1 VTLTLTFW
9 GTRGSIPS
17 PGAETA
23 QYGGNT
29 PCVELRSATGALLI
43 LDAGT
48 GIRHLGRSL
57 LERAKGVP
65 IVADI
70 LLSHAHWDHIQ
81 GLPFFSPLYESGHEF
96 TIRCAPSA
104 LAGVEAALKGQ
115 MAATVFPVTFDAFRS
130 QVRFRALNE
139 IERGDGYALRTVSL
153 RHPGGATGYR
163 VTDGNSGAPALV
175 YISDNELGQAAAYDS
190 AADWRDALVSFA
202 RGASLLVH
210 DAMYTADE
218 YERHRGWGHS
228 RYEDVVDLALDA
240 DVQRL
245 VLFHHHPERS
255 DSAVSEQIAACRKRA
270 RERGARLEVLAAAEG
285 TTLTV

>member
-1 VTLTLTFW
+1 MTLTLTFW

-17 PGAETA
+17 PGAQTA
-23 QYGGNT
+23 RYGGNT

-57 LERAKGVP
+57 LERANGKP
-65 IVADI
+65 IAADI

-81 GLPFFSPLYESGHEF
+81 GLPFFSPLYEGGHEF
-96 TIRCAPSA
+96 TIRCSPGA
-104 LAGVEAALKGQ
+104 LGAAETALKGQ
-115 MAATVFPVTFDAFRS
+115 MASTVFPVSFDAFRS

-139 IERGDGYALRTVSL
+139 IERGDGYALRTVPL

-175 YISDNELGQAAAYDS
+175 YISDNELGEHAGYDS
-190 AADWRDALVSFA
+190 PADWRDSLVSFA

-245 VLFHHHPERS
+245 VLFHHHPERT
-255 DSAVSEQIAACRKRA
+255 DAAVSEQVAACQNRA
-270 RERGARLEVLAAAEG
+270 RERGARLEVLAAEEG
-285 TTLTV
+285 ATLTV